1 MKISLYP
8 DGYKVYCAQSA
19 YKDVLD
25 VASIITT
32 GDLEYIAEATT
43 YKNFRVNVKDVLSHF
58 SYKYP
63 LNKVCHIL
71 ADGVFTLKRDKTVT
85 LSRRGSSYNSRLS
98 RMISNYALAEK
109 LGIECHLKNKLL
121 ENERANNKAEFLG
134 L

>member
-1 MKISLYP
+1 MKIVKTQ
-8 DGYKVYCAQSA
+8 GVFKVYCGQSA

-25 VASIITT
+25 VCNVLTLA
-32 GDLEYIAEATT
+32 DLEFIAEETT
-43 YKNFRVNVKDVLSHF
+43 YKNFRVHVKDVLDKF
-58 SYKYP
+58 SYRYP

-71 ADGVFTLKRDKTVT
+71 ADGVFTLKRDKTVS

-98 RMISNYALAEK
+98 RMINNYALAER

-121 ENERANNKAEFLG
+121 ENERADNQTQFLG